1 MIKIDCFYV
10 NLKLINALN
19 IFNIESCLVGL
30 KSDGNL
36 CIRPTMHR
44 FRLFLINTAN
54 ELGIEN
60 NERLAD
66 YQRDTKYYSASES
79 MES

>member
-1 MIKIDCFYV
+1 MPQLF
-10 NLKLINALN
+10 LMSSPFLLGWT
-19 IFNIESCLVGL
+19 E
-30 KSDGNL
+30 SDGNL

-44 FRLFLINTAN
+44 FRLLLINTAN

-66 YQRDTKYYSASES
+66 YQRDTK
-79 MES
+79 